1 MPNKFKHLN
10 LDTEL
15 FSIKTVL
22 NDFKHHWFSP
32 SSCHARWLHLPPG
45 NRTHS
50 GIFLGHC
57 SYNTLRQVSHSSRTS
72 GGLADREQPA
82 AHRERRNSQISV
94 PFSAVYLPSQQWGN
108 PGRMDHNQLCSLPKS
123 LLCVLDHTHLMCKSI
138 SPTDKLALFQP
149 STLQVISSLSLQ
161 FSEVIT
167 VTDLLHGGHKWCPKI
182 PDSYNKEPFKETT
195 RIVSTPRH
203 IWTKGFLPALWWR
216 CVLRQNSNLLRQK
229 ASKNGLIFCNA
240 HKDHSL

>member
-1 MPNKFKHLN
+1 MSSTRNIQNKHRCAKMPNKYKRLN
-10 LDTEL
+10 LDAEL

-22 NDFKHHWFSP
+22 NYFKHHWFSP
-32 SSCHARWLHLPPG
+32 SSCHARWLHLPPW

-108 PGRMDHNQLCSLPKS
+108 PGRTDPNQLCSLPRS
-123 LLCVLDHTHLMCKSI
+123 LLCFGPYPSDVQVQ
-138 SPTDKLALFQP
+138 QP
-149 STLQVISSLSLQ
+149 HRQTCSVSAFHTLQVISSLSLQ

-167 VTDLLHGGHKWCPKI
+167 VTGLLHGGHKWCPKN
-182 PDSYNKEPFKETT
+182 PDSCNKEPFRETT

-216 CVLRQNSNLLRQK
+216 CVK
-229 ASKNGLIFCNA
+229 TK
-240 HKDHSL
+240 